1 MTTSILFAVIAVLA
15 VGEFLLFG
23 ALAEAYRDIRQ
34 IREHANVVDKSTPVD
49 LGQAYN
55 QVPSR
60 VGLHPD
66 LDSAA
71 RAVVVYVD
79 KRCGT
84 CRMIVSSLNGGVPR
98 GVWLVV
104 IAENTQAAYEWLA
117 EAAISPDSEPGR
129 RVIITTAD
137 QVERHLGQGLTPLAI
152 EIENGRLT
160 GARTVPSVRQF
171 YSMVPTL
178 ISLSKSAEQEA
189 SRS

>member
-1 MTTSILFAVIAVLA
+1 VTTSILFAVIAVLA

-34 IREHANVVDKSTPVD
+34 IREYANVVDKSTPVG

-104 IAENTQAAYEWLA
+104 IAENTQNYKIKNILEGVDGAMRTEF
-117 EAAISPDSEPGR
+117 GKG
-129 RVIITTAD
+129 VIDYATTGETSAL
-137 QVERHLGQGLTPLAI
+137 QLAI
-152 EIENGRLT
+152 Q
-160 GARTVPSVRQF
+160 ASV
-171 YSMVPTL
+171 
-178 ISLSKSAEQEA
+178 A
-189 SRS
+189 